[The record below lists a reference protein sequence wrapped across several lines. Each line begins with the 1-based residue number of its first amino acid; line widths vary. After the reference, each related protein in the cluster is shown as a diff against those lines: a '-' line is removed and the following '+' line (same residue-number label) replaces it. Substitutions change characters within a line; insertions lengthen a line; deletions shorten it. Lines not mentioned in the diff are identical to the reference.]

1 MNKIKLFTDST
12 CDLSPELIK
21 DNNISIIPLNVTFGD
36 DTYKD
41 GIDITTS
48 KLYEKVKE
56 LNQLPKTS
64 APPPGFIKEAFDPYI
79 EEGYDIIYISL
90 SSQISATYQ
99 NALLAAGMFPEN
111 RVFVIDSKNLCTG
124 IGILVMKAVDFI
136 NEGLAAKEIARKI
149 NELTP
154 YVEIEFVVD
163 TLEYLHKGGRCSTVQ
178 KFAGGL
184 LKIRPS
190 IKVVDG
196 KVIPAKKFRGKREKM
211 LKGFLENT
219 LKAKGNMDERRIFV
233 SHSQGEESAKF
244 LKERL
249 EQELEVEEIL
259 LTEAGCVISSHC
271 GPNTV
276 AIVYIRKN

>member
-1 MNKIKLFTDST
+1 MNKIKIFADST

-41 GIDITTS
+41 GIDISTTE
-48 KLYEKVKE
+48 LYEKVQE
-56 LNQLPKTS
+56 FNQLPKTS
-64 APPPGFIKEAFDPYI
+64 APPPGVIKEAFAPYI

-99 NALLAAGMFPEN
+99 NALLAAGMFPED
-111 RVFVIDSKNLCTG
+111 RVLVIDSKNLCTG
-124 IGILVMKAVDFI
+124 IGILVMKAVDFLKQ
-136 NEGLAAKEIARKI
+136 GLSAKEIAKKI
-149 NELTP
+149 YDLTP

-163 TLEYLHKGGRCSTVQ
+163 TLDYLYKGGRCSSVQ

-196 KVIPAKKFRGKREKM
+196 KVVPAKKFRGKREKM
-211 LKGFLENT
+211 LKDFVENA
-219 LKAKGNMDERRIFV
+219 LKAKGDIDDKRVFV

-249 EQELEVEEIL
+249 EQELKVEEVL
-259 LTEAGCVISSHC
+259 VTEAGCVISSHC

-276 AIVYIRKN
+276 AIVYIRKS